1 MAAPMK
7 TILFV
12 CGTGVATSTAVNA
25 TVTEEMKKRGLSFNA
40 QQAKVTEVASLVDNV
55 DFIVATTP
63 VSASVSKPM
72 VKGLAFLTGIGK
84 DQALDE
90 IEAYLRQ

>member
-1 MAAPMK
+1 MK

-40 QQAKVTEVASLVDNV
+40 QQAKTTEVLSLIDNV

-63 VSASVSKPM
+63 VSASVSKPV

-84 DQALDE
+84 DKALDE
-90 IEAYLRQ
+90 IEALLRQ

>member
-1 MAAPMK
+1 MVARMK

-12 CGTGVATSTAVNA
+12 CATGVATSTAVNA
-25 TVTEEMKKRGLSFNA
+25 TVTEEMKKRGLRFHA
-40 QQAKVTEVASLVDNV
+40 QQAKVTEVLSLVDNV
-55 DFIVATTP
+55 DFIVATTQ
-63 VSASVSKPM
+63 VSASVNKPV

-84 DQALDE
+84 DKALDE